1 MFINIQ
7 HQHFHTV
14 YVRNPKIPQILAH
27 SWYTHELLSISMKEE
42 RRLRVLA
49 VQILR
54 TAAPNNPTALHM
66 TMYLF
71 VTHRN

>member
-1 MFINIQ
+1 
-7 HQHFHTV
+7 
-14 YVRNPKIPQILAH
+14 
-27 SWYTHELLSISMKEE
+27 MKEE

-49 VQILR
+49 AKILR

-66 TMYLF
+66 TVYLF